1 PVTDKKGNDANKNQP
16 YEKEKAG
23 AEGTGEPIVEHGS
36 TPLEYRYAL
45 DPNTDQLINF
55 KWLETRKVDP
65 VADAYIIDRVSEL
78 KSRLSKTVLKK
89 GGNFG
94 YAEVDIPTVN
104 QREFYAS
111 SQVDFSSGNPNLNG
125 FSFLPDDP
133 VFNATKAPDNKG
145 SVFERL
151 EDSEY
156 KIMNDLAQKIGYN
169 PNATGKVKIFT
180 ERDTCAS
187 CNNII
192 GKFKERYPRIEI
204 EVIHNS
210 GNLVPP
216 KELPKPEK

>member
-1 PVTDKKGNDANKNQP
+1 M
-16 YEKEKAG
+16 
-23 AEGTGEPIVEHGS
+23 
-36 TPLEYRYAL
+36 
-45 DPNTDQLINF
+45 
-55 KWLETRKVDP
+55 
-65 VADAYIIDRVSEL
+65 DRVSEL

-133 VFNATKAPDNKG
+133 VFNDTKAPDNKG